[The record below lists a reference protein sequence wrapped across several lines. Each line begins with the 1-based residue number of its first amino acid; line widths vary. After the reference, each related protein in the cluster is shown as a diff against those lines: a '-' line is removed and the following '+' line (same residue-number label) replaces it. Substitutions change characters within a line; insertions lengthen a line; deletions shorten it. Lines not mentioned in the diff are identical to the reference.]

1 MKREIEIESTEENAQ
16 SNKKESSQKKT
27 QRPKEPVQKKS
38 RGDSISDNSDVLWAM
53 TAQQTADLRALHDSI
68 QLGPTTT
75 EPTDD
80 RPEVGSIEWHQ
91 RRRESHKLVERK
103 RREAINDGINKIALI
118 VPGCE
123 KNKGSIL
130 NRAADYI
137 KQLKEQEVTL
147 LEKVS
152 LEKLLTEQSV
162 KQLRQELGL
171 VQKKVNDLT
180 SQADVMKKELD
191 VVLAENEMLKGRLKC
206 SLD

>member
-1 MKREIEIESTEENAQ
+1 
-16 SNKKESSQKKT
+16 
-27 QRPKEPVQKKS
+27 
-38 RGDSISDNSDVLWAM
+38 M